1 MKNYPHFKIVI
12 LEDNDFYNK
21 LMSKYIKAYVAR
33 CALLKRFTFELT
45 SFTTYSDCARNF
57 QNDVS
62 IILTDYFLNDGY
74 SALSILELVKKRG
87 VDCKVI
93 VLSQIQDITT
103 SICTLLEGAYEFIPK
118 NRSALQKSGNMI
130 EAIINQSLH
139 KKNSRLY
146 LN

>member
-21 LMSKYIKAYVAR
+21 LMSRYIKTHIAR
-33 CALLKRFTFELT
+33 CALLKRFTFELA

-57 QNDVS
+57 QNDVN

-93 VLSQIQDITT
+93 VLSQIQNITT

-118 NRSALQKSGNMI
+118 NRSALEKSGHMI
-130 EAIINQSLH
+130 EDIIGQSLH
-139 KKNSRLY
+139 KKSGRLH

>member
-21 LMSKYIKAYVAR
+21 LMSKYIKTYVAR

-57 QNDVS
+57 QNDVN

-118 NRSALQKSGNMI
+118 NRSALQKSGIMI

>member
-21 LMSKYIKAYVAR
+21 LMSKYIKTYIAR
-33 CALLKRFTFELT
+33 CALLKRFTFELA
-45 SFTTYSDCARNF
+45 SFTTYTDCARNF
-57 QNDVS
+57 HNDVN

-87 VDCKVI
+87 IDCKVI

-118 NRSALQKSGNMI
+118 NKAALEKSGHMI
-130 EAIINQSLH
+130 EDIISQSLQS
-139 KKNSRLY
+139 KNGKFY
-146 LN
+146 LS